1 MLVVS
6 ALPNV
11 MASVLPAVPT
21 IAVVFATVAV
31 LVKSLKVSLSLP
43 LPRLMLAL
51 LAAVPSVTMSAAGAA
66 DQRFDVADRAGIV
79 ELARVS
85 VLVLVPR
92 STACVG
98 CSARWT
104 G

>member
-31 LVKSLKVSLSLP
+31 LVKSLKVICVG
-43 LPRLMLAL
+43 
-51 LAAVPSVTMSAAGAA
+51 AAAETDAGVVGGCVERDDIVGRAA
-66 DQRFDVADRAGIV
+66 DQRLDVD
-79 ELARVS
+79 
-85 VLVLVPR
+85 
-92 STACVG
+92 
-98 CSARWT
+98 
-104 G
+104 